1 MKFNTEKLLLI
12 KCDENCVNSEDKLRL
27 NCIQN
32 VSYTARNETKYLIEH
47 HLIYFSTL
55 SNL

>member
-1 MKFNTEKLLLI
+1 MKFNTEKLSLI